1 MAWTFFRARAALTA
15 LLLCA
20 AGLAAPGAALGAST
34 ADRAGVTGEP
44 VSTTTAV
51 AATARHAAQPSGA
64 GQANPAPAVA
74 SAARSGWLDD
84 TPRIAIISAFAPEL
98 TLLRAELQQ
107 SRSHRVNG
115 IEFTTGVLRDRPVV
129 MFLSGISM
137 VNAAMTTQLL
147 LDRFPV
153 THVLFSG
160 IAGGVNP
167 GLHIGDVNVPQRWG
181 QHLEVLMARETAP
194 QQYDVPPGKA
204 IADLPPFGMLY
215 HRDVRV
221 VSEQASGAQFWF
233 DADPTLLAMARR
245 LGDVSLQQCD
255 QGNVCLRSQP
265 RLVVGGNG
273 VSGTAFV
280 DNAAYRDHLFR
291 VFQANVVDMES
302 AACAMVAQA
311 NQVPFLAFR
320 SVSDLAGGGP
330 GANEMHTFLNIAA
343 ENSARVL
350 LAFLAQWEDTQP

>member
-1 MAWTFFRARAALTA
+1 MAWTSCKASAALAA

-20 AGLAAPGAALGAST
+20 AGLAAPGAALGAGAGGLTGAAAGT
-34 ADRAGVTGEP
+34 AAAVTEQA
-44 VSTTTAV
+44 SA
-51 AATARHAAQPSGA
+51 AAQPSGKAAAADA
-64 GQANPAPAVA
+64 GRANPVS

-98 TLLRAELQQ
+98 TLLHAELQQ
-107 SRSHRVNG
+107 PRSHRVNG
-115 IEFTTGVLRDRPVV
+115 IAFTTGVLRGRPVV

-147 LDRFPV
+147 LDRFHV

-181 QHLEVLMARETAP
+181 QHLEVLMARESAP

-204 IADLPPFGMLY
+204 IADVPAFGMLY

-221 VSEQASGAQFWF
+221 VSEASSGEQFWF
-233 DADPTLLAMARR
+233 DADPALLAMAQR

-280 DNAAYRDHLFR
+280 DNAAYREHLFR